1 MNVLYMFVRRMASTG
16 IALAVLVL
24 LATGEAAALRC
35 GNELVSEGDI
45 RPEVLAK
52 CGEPADRTVYYE
64 KRRVGS
70 VTKIVPVEV
79 WTYNFGR
86 QTFIHFLTFENGQL
100 TGIET
105 GGYGF

>member
-1 MNVLYMFVRRMASTG
+1 MSVRGILMAVIVLFGLTLVASG
-16 IALAVLVL
+16 DA
-24 LATGEAAALRC
+24 GALRC
-35 GNELVSEGDI
+35 GSELVSEGDI

-64 KRRVGS
+64 KRRIGS
-70 VTKIVPVEV
+70 VTRVVPVEV

-100 TGIET
+100 TGIQT